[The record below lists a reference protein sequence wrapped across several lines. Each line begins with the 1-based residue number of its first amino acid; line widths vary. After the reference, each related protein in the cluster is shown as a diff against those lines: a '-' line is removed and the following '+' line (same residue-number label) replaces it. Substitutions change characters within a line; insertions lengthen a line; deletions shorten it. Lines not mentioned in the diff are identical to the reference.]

1 MTAPAQVAATAV
13 GDAAGR
19 TQIQV
24 DVAVRSAGT
33 PDEPG
38 RVLSLGEAKWGE
50 TMGLG
55 HLARLRRARDL
66 LSAKGEPAADAVL
79 ACYSGGGFTEELRE
93 LAATDPHI
101 LLVSLDRLY
110 A

>member
-1 MTAPAQVAATAV
+1 MGPAQVAATTV
-13 GDAAGR
+13 SDAAGK

-33 PDEPG
+33 PGEPG
-38 RVLSLGEAKWGE
+38 RVLSLGEPKWGE
-50 TMGLG
+50 VMGLA
-55 HLARLRRARDL
+55 HLTRLRRARDL
-66 LSAKGEPAADAVL
+66 LSAKGEQTADAVL
-79 ACYSGGGFTEELRE
+79 ACYSGAGFTEELRE
-93 LAATDPHI
+93 LAATDPRV